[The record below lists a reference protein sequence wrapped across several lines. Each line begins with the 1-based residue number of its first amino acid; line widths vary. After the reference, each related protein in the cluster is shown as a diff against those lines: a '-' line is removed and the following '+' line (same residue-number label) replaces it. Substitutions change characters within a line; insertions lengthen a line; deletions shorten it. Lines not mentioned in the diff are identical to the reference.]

1 VFEQPHHVDAPKV
14 PHPGARMRSAAV
26 AGLALALGLGLSG
39 CGPTAEKESAP
50 EKHAASAKPLS
61 TAEKKQAAEAA
72 AAFTTYVQ
80 DELADLTAETSKFVD
95 AVKAGNDDEARA
107 IFPVARSHWE
117 RVEPIAAEFGDLDP
131 AIDAREAGLE
141 KGQEWT
147 GWHRLEKDLWP
158 ARAKNYTPLTA
169 AEKATLADK
178 LLADTK
184 TIQKQGAD
192 LKITL
197 TDVVEGSQGLLE
209 EVAGGKVTGE
219 EEYWSRTDLWDFQAN
234 LDGALEG
241 FELFEP
247 ILEGRD
253 KALAEKIDDQF
264 DAIQDLLDQ
273 TREGEGFVSYDK
285 LTKAQVK
292 AMSDAVNALGE
303 SLAEVSVVL

>member
-1 VFEQPHHVDAPKV
+1 VIEQSNVLRPRTV
-14 PHPGARMRSAAV
+14 RTLAV
-26 AGLALALGLGLSG
+26 AGVALGLGVSLSA
-39 CGPTAEKESAP
+39 CGPTEK
-50 EKHAASAKPLS
+50 AAVPTPTDSAKPLS
-61 TAEKKQAAEAA
+61 TTEKREAAEAA
-72 AAFTTYVQ
+72 SAFTKYVQ
-80 DELADLTAETSKFVD
+80 DELADLTAETTKFVD

-107 IFPVARSHWE
+107 IFPVARAHWE

-141 KGQEWT
+141 QGEEWT

-158 ARAKNYTPLTA
+158 ARAKNYTPLSA
-169 AEKATLADK
+169 AERTTLADK

-184 TIQKQGAD
+184 TIESQGAD
-192 LKITL
+192 LRITL
-197 TDVVEGSQGLLE
+197 TDIVEGSQGLLE

-247 ILEGRD
+247 ILKGRD
-253 KALAEKIDDQF
+253 DALADKIADQF
-264 DAIQDLLDQ
+264 DAVQKLLDA
-273 TREGEGFVSYDK
+273 TREGDGFVTYDK

-303 SLAEVSVVL
+303 SLAEVSEVL